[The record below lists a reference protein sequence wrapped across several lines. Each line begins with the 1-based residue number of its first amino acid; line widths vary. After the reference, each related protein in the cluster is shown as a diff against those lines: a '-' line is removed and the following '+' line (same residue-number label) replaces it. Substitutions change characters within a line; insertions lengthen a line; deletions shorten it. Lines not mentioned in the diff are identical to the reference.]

1 MINSYNFNHLNVY
14 DSFTSIE
21 LLLFSLIF
29 LSIGSSV
36 SSIIYRFSPDTSKE
50 INIFY
55 PRSFCPNCKKQIKL
69 IYLIPLLG
77 FILQKGKC
85 ISCNNSISF
94 YYPLTELIFLFIGLY
109 LLFLYGIN
117 IVFFFLFSIFS
128 WLYILFLLD
137 LKFFLLPFSINIFLI
152 LLGFLSNYL
161 LKIFIISDLYPSN
174 MSSLVFSSL
183 GLFIGYSS
191 LWIINFI
198 FKFINKKDGIGG
210 GDFILYGALGSIFGP
225 ISLPIILFLG
235 SMFGCLL
242 YLSFKE
248 RFKKEIPLGSCLIL
262 GSVFYF
268 IFINFEL
275 FNILL
280 VI

>member
-1 MINSYNFNHLNVY
+1 LINSYNFNHLNVY
-14 DSFTSIE
+14 ESLTSIE

-29 LSIGSSV
+29 LCIGSFISSV
-36 SSIIYRFSPDTSKE
+36 IYRLSPNTSKE
-50 INIFY
+50 INIFFS
-55 PRSFCPNCKKQIKL
+55 RSFCPNCKKQIKL

-85 ISCNNSISF
+85 KSCNNSISF
-94 YYPLTELIFLFIGLY
+94 SYPITELIFLFAGIY
-109 LLFLYGIN
+109 LLFLYGVN
-117 IVFFFLFSIFS
+117 IILFFLFSIFS
-128 WLYILFLLD
+128 LFYILFLLD
-137 LKFFLLPFSINIFLI
+137 FKFYLLPFSINILLI
-152 LLGFLSNYL
+152 FLGFLSNYL
-161 LKIFIISDLYPSN
+161 LEMFIIYDLYPSN
-174 MSSLVFSSL
+174 MSPLVFSSL
-183 GLFIGYSS
+183 GFVVGYSS

-198 FKFINKKDGIGG
+198 FKFLNKKDGIGG
-210 GDFILYGALGSIFGP
+210 GDFILYGALGSVFGP

-235 SMFGCLL
+235 SLFGCLL
-242 YLSFKE
+242 YISFKE
-248 RFKKEIPLGSCLIL
+248 RFKKEIPLGSCLVL

>member
-1 MINSYNFNHLNVY
+1 LINSYNFNHLNVY
-14 DSFTSIE
+14 GSFTSIE

-128 WLYILFLLD
+128 LLYILFLLD

-161 LKIFIISDLYPSN
+161 LEIFIISDLYPSN

-183 GLFIGYSS
+183 GFVIGYSS

-198 FKFINKKDGIGG
+198 FKVINKKDGIGG

>member
-1 MINSYNFNHLNVY
+1 MINSYNFNHLDVY
-14 DSFTSIE
+14 NSLTSIE

-29 LSIGSSV
+29 LSIGSFV
-36 SSIIYRFSPDTSKE
+36 SSIIYRFSPDTSKD

-85 ISCNNSISF
+85 TSCNNSISF
-94 YYPLTELIFLFIGLY
+94 SYPITELVFLSTGMY

-117 IVFFFLFSIFS
+117 IVLFFLFSIFS
-128 WLYILFLLD
+128 LFYILFLLD
-137 LKFFLLPFSINIFLI
+137 FKFFLLPFSINIFLI
-152 LLGFLSNYL
+152 FLGFLSNYL
-161 LKIFIISDLYPSN
+161 LEMFIISDLYPSN
-174 MSSLVFSSL
+174 MSPLVFSSL
-183 GLFIGYSS
+183 GFIIGYSS

-198 FKFINKKDGIGG
+198 FKVINKNDGIGG
-210 GDFILYGALGSIFGP
+210 GDFILYGALGSVFGP

-235 SMFGCLL
+235 SLFGCLL

-248 RFKKEIPLGSCLIL
+248 RFKKEIPLGSCLVL

>member
-36 SSIIYRFSPDTSKE
+36 SSLIYRLSPDTSKD

-69 IYLIPLLG
+69 VYLIPLLG

-85 ISCNNSISF
+85 SSCNNSISF
-94 YYPLTELIFLFIGLY
+94 YYPITELIFLFIGLH

-128 WLYILFLLD
+128 LLYILFLLD
-137 LKFFLLPFSINIFLI
+137 FKFFLLPFSINIFLI
-152 LLGFLSNYL
+152 FLGFLSNYL
-161 LKIFIISDLYPSN
+161 LEIFIISDLYPSN

-183 GLFIGYSS
+183 GFVIGYSS

-198 FKFINKKDGIGG
+198 FKVINKKDGIGG

-235 SMFGCLL
+235 SMFGCFL

-248 RFKKEIPLGSCLIL
+248 KFKKEIPLGSCLIL

>member
-14 DSFTSIE
+14 ESLTSIE
-21 LLLFSLIF
+21 FLLFSLIF
-29 LSIGSSV
+29 LCIGSFISSV
-36 SSIIYRFSPDTSKE
+36 IYRLSPNTSKE
-50 INIFY
+50 INIFFS
-55 PRSFCPNCKKQIKL
+55 RSFCPNCKKQIKL
-69 IYLIPLLG
+69 IYLIPLFG

-85 ISCNNSISF
+85 KSCNNSISF
-94 YYPLTELIFLFIGLY
+94 SYPITELIFLFAGIY
-109 LLFLYGIN
+109 LLFLYGVN
-117 IVFFFLFSIFS
+117 IILFFLFSIFS
-128 WLYILFLLD
+128 LFYILFLLD
-137 LKFFLLPFSINIFLI
+137 FKFYLLPFSINILLI
-152 LLGFLSNYL
+152 FLGFLSNYL
-161 LKIFIISDLYPSN
+161 LEIFIISDLYPSN

-183 GLFIGYSS
+183 GFVIGYSS

-198 FKFINKKDGIGG
+198 FKVINKKDGIGG

-235 SMFGCLL
+235 SMFGCFL

-248 RFKKEIPLGSCLIL
+248 KFKKEIPLGSCLIL

>member
-1 MINSYNFNHLNVY
+1 MINLYNFNHLNVY
-14 DSFTSIE
+14 DSLTSIE

-29 LSIGSSV
+29 LCIGSFISSV
-36 SSIIYRFSPDTSKE
+36 IYRLSPNTSKE
-50 INIFY
+50 TNIFFS
-55 PRSFCPNCKKQIKL
+55 RSFCPNCKKQIKL
-69 IYLIPLLG
+69 IYLIPLIG

-85 ISCNNSISF
+85 TSCNISISF
-94 YYPLTELIFLFIGLY
+94 YYPITELIFLFTGIY

-117 IVFFFLFSIFS
+117 IVLFFLFLIFS
-128 WLYILFLLD
+128 LFYILFFLD
-137 LKFFLLPFSINIFLI
+137 FKFYLLPFSINIFLI
-152 LLGFLSNYL
+152 FLGFLSNYL
-161 LKIFIISDLYPSN
+161 LEIFIISNLYPSN
-174 MSSLVFSSL
+174 MSPLVFSSL
-183 GLFIGYSS
+183 GFIVGYSS

-210 GDFILYGALGSIFGP
+210 GDFILYGALGSVFGP
-225 ISLPIILFLG
+225 ISLPIILFFG
-235 SMFGCLL
+235 SLFGCLL
-242 YLSFKE
+242 YMFFKE
-248 RFKKEIPLGSCLIL
+248 RFKKEIPLGSCLVV